1 MVQFPPMA
9 RIHRSSNQGLEKG
22 IVSLTIAPNDPLG
35 IFLLPVLPTLSPA
48 DLRVLVPEEEVF
60 LSGATTN
67 IPLHWKLR
75 LLLFTLGFSPLKL
88 AG

>member
-1 MVQFPPMA
+1 MA

-22 IVSLTIAPNDPLG
+22 IVPLTIAPNDPLG

-48 DLRVLVPEEEVF
+48 DLEVLVPEEGVL

-75 LLLFTLGFSPLKL
+75 FLLVALGFNPLKIR
-88 AG
+88 G